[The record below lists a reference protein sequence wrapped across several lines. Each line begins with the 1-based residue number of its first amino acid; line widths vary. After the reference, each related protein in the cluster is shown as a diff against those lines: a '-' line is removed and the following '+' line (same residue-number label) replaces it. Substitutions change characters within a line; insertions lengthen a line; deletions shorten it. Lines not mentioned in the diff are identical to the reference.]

1 MELIDSKE
9 KLLSGPEIVVQTVYN
24 QPSMGYPP
32 EAIIS
37 AVAAESALPN
47 TDIVQIGNTVFIGH
61 KGKGKERRKMVG
73 RALNADIGR
82 NFVVNGF
89 KYFTYLQKKRIT
101 HYTTTFEGPMFLN
114 AFKIFQRRANK
125 QDTEIGI
132 GRLRQSPNT
141 YVVFIRLGKE
151 PLAKGI

>member
-1 MELIDSKE
+1 MKLTDSKE
-9 KLLSGPEIVVQTVYN
+9 KLLSGPEIVVQTIYN
-24 QPSMGYPP
+24 QASMQYPP

-37 AVAAESALPN
+37 AVAAETTLPK

-61 KGKGKERRKMVG
+61 KGKGKNKRKMVG
-73 RALNADIGR
+73 RAFNADLGR

-89 KYFTYLQKKRIT
+89 KYFTYLQKKKIT
-101 HYTTTFEGPMFLN
+101 HYTTTFEGSMFLN
-114 AFKIFQRRANK
+114 AFKIFQRRAKK

-132 GRLRQSPNT
+132 GRLKRSPNT

-151 PLAKGI
+151 PLAEGL